1 MRALVLT
8 CICAAALCCAA
19 CTGSGYTFPK
29 GYLPYPMV
37 AAEFA
42 AENTDLRY
50 VVGSAH
56 YSTRNKWEMSPFY
69 RIGDE
74 TLSLPVQ
81 VLVNNLDM
89 GCIVP
94 GAVFAMQ
101 PERVA
106 CPNGW
111 RFPRPTHN

>member
-1 MRALVLT
+1 MRGVVLAGLCILALV
-8 CICAAALCCAA
+8 CAA
-19 CTGSGYTFPK
+19 CTGPGYTFPK

-37 AAEFA
+37 AEEFA
-42 AENTDLRY
+42 AKNTDLRY
-50 VVGSAH
+50 IIGSAH
-56 YSTRNKWEMSPFY
+56 YSTRNQWEMSPFY

-74 TLSLPVQ
+74 MLSLPVL
-81 VLVNNLDM
+81 VLVNNMNM

-101 PERVA
+101 PERAA

-111 RFPRPTHN
+111 RFPRPRHN